1 MKRLTTRCV
10 RALSIVILPI
20 GTFFVSDTILLSPA
34 GVWRSTSWQ
43 KLGTLLIISC
53 LVFVVPICALL
64 LTASGEQSRKNRNLI
79 LWLLLS
85 GAIPV
90 ALVYVFF
97 VFLFGHD

>member
-1 MKRLTTRCV
+1 MKRLITRCV

-20 GTFFVSDTILLSPA
+20 GTFFVSDTVLLSPA

-53 LVFVVPICALL
+53 LVFAVPIYVLL
-64 LTASGEQSRKNRNLI
+64 LTASGEQSGKNRKLI
-79 LWLLLS
+79 LWLLVS
-85 GAIPV
+85 GAMPV